1 MSKLRC
7 EVLKKNWRILSAL
20 IGILLVSVAMLGAYW
35 WFHKLVPVRNLATPK
50 WRESHSEKAIW
61 SEEQK
66 KYFRS
71 KASPDL
77 CFGGDRIGH
86 YGDKQWFLWLHE
98 QIEKDKDFRV
108 CGCTEYVFALIANQ
122 TIESRDSWLVTNR
135 NRTQEE
141 WIKDGFAKYNV
152 FPGAPAE
159 RSDFDSLLQLLV
171 KPQWN
176 FLFGGPQ
183 GTNAPDAIP
192 SYVQYNAFRWLRD
205 SGFNPTTFAL
215 SNETAIASNNLTI
228 ALLKYSQWNAGFP
241 AHNELGILAFGR
253 KSDLEDIFGDPPIS
267 KRSFVVTVN
276 TAIFMCMA
284 EVADLSRSPGK
295 ERTLKRR
302 NDQFLNRLEC
312 SRDSKFP

>member
-1 MSKLRC
+1 VKL
-7 EVLKKNWRILSAL
+7 LKENWRILIRIIGVILVGVAL
-20 IGILLVSVAMLGAYW
+20 LGAYW
-35 WFHKLVPVRNLATPK
+35 WFYKLVPVRNLASPK

-66 KYFRS
+66 KYLRT

-86 YGDKQWFLWLHE
+86 YGDKRWFLWLHD
-98 QIEKDKDFRV
+98 QIEKDPDFRA

-122 TIESRDSWLVTNR
+122 TMESRQSWLVTNR

-152 FPGAPAE
+152 FPNAPAAP
-159 RSDFDSLLQLLV
+159 SDFEPLLQLLV

-176 FLFGGPQ
+176 FLYGGPQ
-183 GTNAPDAIP
+183 GTNAPEAIP

-205 SGFNPTTFAL
+205 SGFNPMTFTL
-215 SNETAIASNNLTI
+215 SNETAVASNNLSM

-241 AHNELGILAFGR
+241 ARNELGILSFGS
-253 KSDLEDIFGDPPIS
+253 KSDPEGILGPPPIS
-267 KRSFVVTVN
+267 KRSFIVMVN
-276 TAIFMCMA
+276 SAIFLSMA
-284 EVADLSRSPGK
+284 GGIGFIALSKKRKATGLTSK
-295 ERTLKRR
+295 E
-302 NDQFLNRLEC
+302 
-312 SRDSKFP
+312 